1 MADDTPTKA
10 ESDEQKPKGKLPIK
24 TIIIILGV
32 LLLEGGTISMF
43 TILKGDP
50 QPAAATSPIEG
61 TVDKSTKP
69 MFEVS
74 LAENFS
80 VDNYTRGK
88 SKLVVTMHVT
98 AKVDESRKDQ
108 LTKKVEASKSE
119 IKDGIR
125 ALVSTAQPDEVRDS
139 KLQVIK
145 REIKSCVEKI
155 IGEGMVEEILISEW
169 QTYTAD

>member
-10 ESDEQKPKGKLPIK
+10 DADEQKPKGKLPMK

-50 QPAAATSPIEG
+50 KPAEATSPIEG
-61 TVDKSTKP
+61 TADEPIKP
-69 MFEVS
+69 MCEIT

-88 SKLVVTMHVT
+88 SKIVVTMNVA
-98 AKVDESRKDQ
+98 AKVDEAHQEKVV
-108 LTKKVEASKSE
+108 KKIEASKAE

-125 ALVSTAQPDEVRDS
+125 ELVSMAQPDQVRDS
-139 KLQVIK
+139 KKQVIK
-145 REIKSCVEKI
+145 REIKACVEEI
-155 IGEGMVEEILISEW
+155 IGEGMIEEVLISNW
-169 QTYTAD
+169 QTYSAD

>member
-1 MADDTPTKA
+1 MADNTPAKA
-10 ESDEQKPKGKLPIK
+10 EADEQKPKGKLPMK

-50 QPAAATSPIEG
+50 KPAAATSPIEG
-61 TVDKSTKP
+61 TAAEPTKP

-88 SKLVVTMHVT
+88 SKLVVTMNVT
-98 AKVDESRKDQ
+98 AKADESQKEN

-125 ALVSTAQPDEVRDS
+125 ALISMAQPDEVRDP

-145 REIKSCVEKI
+145 REIKSCIEEI
-155 IGEGMVEEILISEW
+155 IGEGMIEEVLISEW